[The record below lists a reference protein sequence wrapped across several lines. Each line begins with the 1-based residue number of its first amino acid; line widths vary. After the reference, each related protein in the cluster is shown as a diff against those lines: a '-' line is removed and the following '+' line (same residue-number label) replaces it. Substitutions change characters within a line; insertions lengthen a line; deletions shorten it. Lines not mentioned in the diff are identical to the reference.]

1 MIATDTPVTWNDPP
15 PQALTPVITTPV
27 TSAAHRTRGTMSSI
41 KEVAR
46 LAGVSVGTVSNVL
59 NRPEVVAPDTRR
71 RVRAAIAQLGYVR
84 NGPARQL
91 RAGRSRT
98 IGVVALDLS
107 NPFFIDVLRGAET
120 AAQQADVTVMVLNSN
135 KEAAREAA
143 LLETFEEQRPLGV
156 LITPVNDSGVEERL
170 GRLAGRG
177 IPVVVFDSSAPHVHG
192 CSVAVDDVLGGRLAG
207 LHLRE
212 RGHRHIAFAGGP
224 FGVRQV
230 RERHDGLAGVLEP
243 GDTLTVIPLP
253 DLTIATGRAAGKE
266 IADLPPG
273 ERPTAVFCA
282 NDLVAIGVLQEMTQ
296 RGLRVPA
303 DLAILGYDDISF
315 AAAAAVPL
323 SSIRQ
328 PREQLGHTAAQLLLD
343 EANHLAEHEHR
354 QVIFQPD
361 LVERAS
367 T

>member
-1 MIATDTPVTWNDPP
+1 
-15 PQALTPVITTPV
+15 
-27 TSAAHRTRGTMSSI
+27 MSSI
-41 KEVAR
+41 KEVAQ

-59 NRPEVVAPDTRR
+59 NRPDTVAPDTRL
-71 RVRAAIAQLGYVR
+71 RVRAAIARLGYVR

-107 NPFFIDVLRGAET
+107 NPFFIDVLRGVET
-120 AAQQADVTVMVLNSN
+120 AAQRAELTVMVFNSN
-135 KEAAREAA
+135 KDAGREAG

-156 LITPVNDSGVEERL
+156 LITPVNDSAEEERL
-170 GRLAGRG
+170 GRLIARG
-177 IPVVVFDSSAPHVHG
+177 IPVVRFDSSAPHSHG
-192 CSVAVDDVLGGRLAG
+192 CAVAVDDVLGGRMAG
-207 LHLRE
+207 RHLRE

-224 FGVRQV
+224 FTVRQV
-230 RERHDGLAGVLEP
+230 RERHEGLAAVLAP
-243 GDTLTVIPLP
+243 DDRLTVIPLP
-253 DLTIATGRAAGKE
+253 DLTIATGRLAGEE
-266 IADLPPG
+266 IAGLPPA

-296 RGLRVPA
+296 RGLRVPG
-303 DLAILGYDDISF
+303 DLAILGYDDIDF

-328 PREQLGHTAAQLLLD
+328 PREQLGHTAALMLLE
-343 EANHLAEHEHR
+343 EANRPAGHEHR

-367 T
+367 TR

>member
-1 MIATDTPVTWNDPP
+1 
-15 PQALTPVITTPV
+15 
-27 TSAAHRTRGTMSSI
+27 MSSI
-41 KEVAR
+41 KEVAQ

-59 NRPEVVAPDTRR
+59 NRPDMVAPDTRL
-71 RVRAAIAQLGYVR
+71 RVRAAIARLGYVR
-84 NGPARQL
+84 NGSARQL

-107 NPFFIDVLRGAET
+107 NPFFIDVLRGVET
-120 AAQQADVTVMVLNSN
+120 AAQRAELTVMVFNSN
-135 KEAAREAA
+135 KDADREAG

-156 LITPVNDSGVEERL
+156 LITPVNDSAEEERL
-170 GRLAGRG
+170 SRLISRG
-177 IPVVVFDSSAPHVHG
+177 IPVVRFDSSAPHSHG
-192 CSVAVDDVLGGRLAG
+192 CAVAVDDVLGGRMAG
-207 LHLRE
+207 RHLRE

-224 FGVRQV
+224 FTVRQV
-230 RERHDGLAGVLEP
+230 RERHDGLTAVLAP
-243 GDTLTVIPLP
+243 DDRLTVIPLP
-253 DLTIATGRAAGKE
+253 DLTIATGRLAGEE
-266 IADLPPG
+266 IAGLPPS

-303 DLAILGYDDISF
+303 DLAILGYDDIDF

-328 PREQLGHTAAQLLLD
+328 PREQLGHTAALMLLE
-343 EANHLAEHEHR
+343 EANRPAGHEHR

-367 T
+367 TR

>member
-1 MIATDTPVTWNDPP
+1 
-15 PQALTPVITTPV
+15 
-27 TSAAHRTRGTMSSI
+27 MSSI

-59 NRPEVVAPDTRR
+59 NRPEMVAPDTLR
-71 RVRAAIAQLGYVR
+71 RVREAIERLGYVR
-84 NGPARQL
+84 NGSARQL

-107 NPFFIDVLRGAET
+107 NPFFIDVLRGVET
-120 AAQQADVTVMVLNSN
+120 VAQRSELTVMVFNSN
-135 KEAAREAA
+135 KDAAREAG

-156 LITPVNDSGVEERL
+156 LITPVNDSGEEERL
-170 GRLAGRG
+170 SRLIARG
-177 IPVVVFDSSAPHVHG
+177 IPVVRFDSSARHSHG
-192 CSVAVDDVLGGRLAG
+192 CAVAVDDVLGGRLAG

-224 FGVRQV
+224 FTVRQV
-230 RERHDGLAGVLEP
+230 RERHDGLAAVLGP
-243 GDTLTVIPLP
+243 DDTMTVIRLP
-253 DLTIATGRAAGKE
+253 DLTVATGRAVGKE
-266 IADLPPG
+266 IADLPPA

-282 NDLVAIGVLQEMTQ
+282 NDLVAIGVLQEMTL

-303 DLAILGYDDISF
+303 DLAILGYDDIDF

-328 PREQLGHTAAQLLLD
+328 PREQLGHTAATLLLE
-343 EANHLAEHEHR
+343 EANQPAGHEHR

-361 LVERAS
+361 LMARTS
-367 T
+367 TAAPVPAAP

>member
-1 MIATDTPVTWNDPP
+1 
-15 PQALTPVITTPV
+15 
-27 TSAAHRTRGTMSSI
+27 MSSI

-59 NRPEVVAPDTRR
+59 NRPDMVAPDTRL
-71 RVRAAIAQLGYVR
+71 RVRAAIARLGYVR
-84 NGPARQL
+84 NGSARQL

-98 IGVVALDLS
+98 IGVVALDLA
-107 NPFFIDVLRGAET
+107 NPFFIDVLRGVET
-120 AAQQADVTVMVLNSN
+120 AAQRAELTVMVFNSN
-135 KEAAREAA
+135 KDAEREAG

-156 LITPVNDSGVEERL
+156 LITPVNDSGEEERL
-170 GRLAGRG
+170 SRLVSRG
-177 IPVVVFDSSAPHVHG
+177 IPVVRFDSSAPHSHG
-192 CSVAVDDVLGGRLAG
+192 CAVAVDDVLGGRMAG
-207 LHLRE
+207 RHLRE

-224 FGVRQV
+224 FTVRQV
-230 RERHDGLAGVLEP
+230 RERHEGLSAVLSPDGR
-243 GDTLTVIPLP
+243 LTVVPLP
-253 DLTIATGRAAGKE
+253 DLTIATGRLAGEE
-266 IADLPPG
+266 IAIRPPS

-296 RGLRVPA
+296 RGLRVPD
-303 DLAILGYDDISF
+303 DLAIIGYDDIDF

-328 PREQLGHTAAQLLLD
+328 PREQLGHTAALMLLE
-343 EANHLAEHEHR
+343 EANRPAGHEHR

-367 T
+367 TS

>member
-1 MIATDTPVTWNDPP
+1 
-15 PQALTPVITTPV
+15 
-27 TSAAHRTRGTMSSI
+27 MSSI

-59 NRPEVVAPDTRR
+59 NRPEMVAPDTRR
-71 RVRAAIAQLGYVR
+71 RVQSAIAQLGYVR
-84 NGPARQL
+84 NGSARQL

-98 IGVVALDLS
+98 IGVVALDLA
-107 NPFFIDVLRGAET
+107 NPFFIDVLRGVET
-120 AAQQADVTVMVLNSN
+120 AAQRSDITVMVFNSN
-135 KEAAREAA
+135 KDAGREAG

-156 LITPVNDSGVEERL
+156 LITPVNDSGEEERL
-170 GRLAGRG
+170 SRLIARG
-177 IPVVVFDSSAPHVHG
+177 IPVVRFDSSARHSHG
-192 CSVAVDDVLGGRLAG
+192 CAVAVDDVLGGRLAG
-207 LHLRE
+207 RHLRE

-224 FGVRQV
+224 FSVRQV
-230 RERHDGLAGVLEP
+230 RERHDGLAGVL
-243 GDTLTVIPLP
+243 GADDRLTVIPLP
-253 DLTIATGRAAGKE
+253 DLTVATGRTAGEE
-266 IADLPPG
+266 IAGLPPG

-303 DLAILGYDDISF
+303 DLAILGYDDIDF

-328 PREQLGHTAAQLLLD
+328 PREQLGHTAALLLLE
-343 EANHLAEHEHR
+343 EANRPDGHEHR

-361 LVERAS
+361 LVARAS
-367 T
+367 TTPPR

>member
-1 MIATDTPVTWNDPP
+1 
-15 PQALTPVITTPV
+15 
-27 TSAAHRTRGTMSSI
+27 MSSI

-59 NRPEVVAPDTRR
+59 NRPEMVAPDTLR
-71 RVRAAIAQLGYVR
+71 RVREAIERLGYVR
-84 NGPARQL
+84 NGSARQL

-98 IGVVALDLS
+98 IGVVALDLA
-107 NPFFIDVLRGAET
+107 NPFFIDVLRGVET
-120 AAQQADVTVMVLNSN
+120 VAQRSELTVMVFNSN
-135 KEAAREAA
+135 KDAAREAG

-156 LITPVNDSGVEERL
+156 LITPVNDSGEEERL
-170 GRLAGRG
+170 SRLIARG
-177 IPVVVFDSSAPHVHG
+177 IPVVRFDSSARHSHG
-192 CSVAVDDVLGGRLAG
+192 CAVAVDDVLGGRLAG

-224 FGVRQV
+224 FTVRQV
-230 RERHDGLAGVLEP
+230 RERHDGLAAVLGP
-243 GDTLTVIPLP
+243 HDTMTVIRLP
-253 DLTIATGRAAGKE
+253 DLTVATGRAVGKE
-266 IADLPPG
+266 IADLPPA

-282 NDLVAIGVLQEMTQ
+282 NDLVAIGVLQEMTL

-303 DLAILGYDDISF
+303 DLAILGYDDIDF

-328 PREQLGHTAAQLLLD
+328 PREQLGHTAATLLLE
-343 EANHLAEHEHR
+343 EANQPAGHEHR

-361 LVERAS
+361 LMARTS
-367 T
+367 TAAPVPAAP

>member
-1 MIATDTPVTWNDPP
+1 
-15 PQALTPVITTPV
+15 
-27 TSAAHRTRGTMSSI
+27 MSSI

-59 NRPEVVAPDTRR
+59 NRPEMVAPDTLR
-71 RVRAAIAQLGYVR
+71 RVREAIERLGYVR
-84 NGPARQL
+84 NGSARQL

-98 IGVVALDLS
+98 IGVVALDLA
-107 NPFFIDVLRGAET
+107 NPFFIDVLRGVET
-120 AAQQADVTVMVLNSN
+120 VAQRSELTVMVFNSN
-135 KEAAREAA
+135 KDATREAG

-156 LITPVNDSGVEERL
+156 LITPVNDSGEEERL
-170 GRLAGRG
+170 SRLIARG
-177 IPVVVFDSSAPHVHG
+177 IPVVRFDSSARHSHG
-192 CSVAVDDVLGGRLAG
+192 CAVAVDDVLGGRLAG

-224 FGVRQV
+224 FTVRQV
-230 RERHDGLAGVLEP
+230 RERHDGLAAVLGP
-243 GDTLTVIPLP
+243 DDTMTVIRLP
-253 DLTIATGRAAGKE
+253 DLTVATGRAVGKE
-266 IADLPPG
+266 IADLPPA

-282 NDLVAIGVLQEMTQ
+282 NDLVAIGVLQEMTL

-303 DLAILGYDDISF
+303 DLAILGYDDIDF

-328 PREQLGHTAAQLLLD
+328 PREQLGHTAATLLLE
-343 EANHLAEHEHR
+343 EANQPAGHEHR

-361 LVERAS
+361 LMARTS
-367 T
+367 TAAPVPAAP